1 MTRGAR
7 HPPGTTHAHPGPAGG
22 EQEGGR
28 GEAWPCSPGERDG
41 IRRGGQV
48 RPAPGAPRVPLA
60 PWDRGPPPHRSHPAA
75 ARGPPSLAWPGGVR
89 RLCSLT
95 ASRSGLWD
103 ERGSGGFLGVVP
115 PPTLGTAPS
124 HPHPPGSNFGCF
136 SPQGPMCERTGRGGL
151 ALGSHMGWFEAAG
164 VCPVP
169 APILI
174 QTSLILVPFQSIRNR
189 FKLNANK
196 PLETPPGSA
205 SAERQQRTG
214 TGMQRAAKW
223 DPCPS
228 SPRPRAPEPRWR
240 GGVLEGGTQH
250 ESFTPNHGDR
260 FILDDRRKGIC
271 GALEP
276 LWGWGH
282 S

>member
-1 MTRGAR
+1 MKGA
-7 HPPGTTHAHPGPAGG
+7 AG
-22 EQEGGR
+22 
-28 GEAWPCSPGERDG
+28 AFWVS
-41 IRRGGQV
+41 
-48 RPAPGAPRVPLA
+48 
-60 PWDRGPPPHRSHPAA
+60 PPP
-75 ARGPPSLAWPGGVR
+75 
-89 RLCSLT
+89 
-95 ASRSGLWD
+95 
-103 ERGSGGFLGVVP
+103 
-115 PPTLGTAPS
+115 LGTAPS

-260 FILDDRRKGIC
+260 FILDDHRKGIC
-271 GALEP
+271 GALEK